1 MPCTVHYV
9 HCDVRFEWDPDKA
22 TSNFAKHGVTF
33 ERACEVFLD
42 PFRRI
47 VDAASPD
54 EARDA
59 VIGYTE
65 SESLLTVVHLTL
77 HEEVIR
83 IISARRAS
91 KEERRLYEQY

>member
-1 MPCTVHYV
+1 MDRTVQFV
-9 HCDVRFEWDPDKA
+9 FRDVRFEWDPCKA
-22 TSNFAKHGVTF
+22 ASNVAKHGVAF
-33 ERACEVFLD
+33 ESACEAFLD

-47 VDAASPD
+47 VDAADPD

-65 SESLLTVVHLTL
+65 SQSLLTVVHLTL

-91 KEERRLYEQY
+91 KEERRLYEQH